1 MSENLLYKPN
11 LTYEKNYYTDGKLY
25 ENGSLQDLDINDMSS
40 KPIDRI
46 DQLDELKNQIIEKLP
61 MMPEHIV
68 ESFLPPFY
76 IISGMIEDL
85 QNNKDNHPKL
95 PETEPPTTVPVKPG
109 GGEDN
114 VEDELEDVP
123 DDPFDIESDDEF
135 INIKI
140 EDIPIEDELEIE
152 YIRDLTDIFKDYLQK
167 YNMTFE
173 KYINS
178 VVANFSMSKHK
189 NIKTIETKDIS
200 SESDLSHLSDFVT
213 KSKIIIEQKTRL
225 ANKLFDLDETIFHI
239 RATKVA
245 NEQRKRY
252 YTNKKM
258 EDKNALS
265 KMSNDLLKESKMI
278 SQKKYEENFYALY
291 KYLNSS
297 VILLNECITAEAKQ
311 RSALI
316 TLNNEE
322 RE

>member
-76 IISGMIEDL
+76 IISGMIEDFK
-85 QNNKDNHPKL
+85 NNKDTFPVL
-95 PETEPPTTVPVKPG
+95 PETEPPTVVPVNPG
-109 GGEDN
+109 AKDEN
-114 VEDELEDVP
+114 VEDSIDDVP
-123 DDPFDIESDDEF
+123 DDPFDIESEDEF

-140 EDIPIEDELEIE
+140 EEAPIEDILEYE
-152 YIRDLTDIFKDYLQK
+152 YIRDLTDVFKDYLQK
-167 YNMTFE
+167 YNVTFD
-173 KYINS
+173 KYIKS
-178 VVANFSMSKHK
+178 VMSNFSMSKHN
-189 NIKTIETKDIS
+189 NIKMLETKDIS
-200 SESDLSHLSDFVT
+200 SDSNLSHLSDFVT
-213 KSKIIIEQKTRL
+213 KSRIIIDQKTRL

-239 RATKVA
+239 RSTKVA

-252 YTNKKM
+252 YTNEKM
-258 EDKNALS
+258 KDINSLS
-265 KMSNDLLKESKMI
+265 KISNDLLKESKMI

-297 VILLNECITAEAKQ
+297 VILLNECISTEAKQ